1 MVIFFVSFD
10 SEFLNSIISGV
21 ALQTFMEIFG
31 PGILPGD
38 IHKDSVGVASFF

>member
-1 MVIFFVSFD
+1 MMIFFVSFD
-10 SEFLNSIISGV
+10 SEFLNSIIGV